1 MICKERKFV
10 GCKLFR
16 KSAKEE
22 EGVSRVLVFG
32 LLEKVRFEV
41 GR

>member
-1 MICKERKFV
+1 VTCKERKLV
-10 GCKLFR
+10 GCKLLR

-22 EGVSRVLVFG
+22 EGVSRVLALG
-32 LLEKVRFEV
+32 LPEKARSEA